1 MLQAWIF
8 FLWTCQNKL
17 KIKLLHMI
25 QGHRCPLSL
34 HSCESWLSCD
44 LAFLQMFLWIGG
56 CSANGLAGT
65 CGPCGPQRCFLA
77 HLKRPAAVFQFI
89 ELPATLFFFTFSVMF
104 EHYWKF
110 SPWRW
115 LIGGI
120 FSNLAVQPSANCP
133 KPLVGI
139 ELWRQRT
146 NECRRLTWAARW
158 FFLSCTGHNLTSCP
172 VCYREPSIHT
182 RTQTNTHFHAQAEY
196 TRQNKHPHSL
206 S

>member
-1 MLQAWIF
+1 MYS
-8 FLWTCQNKL
+8 K
-17 KIKLLHMI
+17 
-25 QGHRCPLSL
+25 
-34 HSCESWLSCD
+34 
-44 LAFLQMFLWIGG
+44 WIGWHLRPLRPPALLPG
-56 CSANGLAGT
+56 SFKTTSSCVSIHRIT
-65 CGPCGPQRCFLA
+65 CNP
-77 HLKRPAAVFQFI
+77 
-89 ELPATLFFFTFSVMF
+89 FFFTFSVMF

-120 FSNLAVQPSANCP
+120 FSNLAVQASANCP

-139 ELWRQRT
+139 ELWCQRM

-172 VCYREPSIHT
+172 VCYQEPSIHT